1 MFHSLPVQADTFDAH
16 AAARWLRPA
25 FRRAARMA
33 SRFGSLTSACHASQN
48 ALKPLLNAFEC
59 SATRLKVWSAA
70 CLNVSLPS

>member
-16 AAARWLRPA
+16 AAAR
-25 FRRAARMA
+25 MA
-33 SRFGSLTSACHASQN
+33 SRFGSLTSACHASRN